1 MVARTQSLLRAVA
14 FSALT
19 LAVSIWPALAQTPSW
34 ITPELLQAARAEGTL
49 TIYSSMNEQEGFPL
63 WKLFEESTGIKTEY
77 VRASDT
83 GLMARIAIERRAQQR
98 SWDVMVSTAVN
109 RLPQEYLQQIDPP
122 QAKDILPQGRD
133 PNRRW
138 YGVYTNYNAPSY
150 NTKLVKE
157 SDLPKTYEDFVAHKE
172 WAGKVAI
179 DATDTLWLSAIFTHY
194 GEERGR
200 KLISDIVAVLN
211 PILVDGHL
219 ALARSVGAGEYWI
232 ALNNYISLTSN
243 AKLAGGA
250 TDYWAL
256 DPVALF
262 FGQVGVNSQAP
273 HPNAALLAANFVL
286 SKEGQQMLPRAGRL
300 PVRSDVTPNP
310 PDAITKLGSKK
321 VILTQFVGDDEK
333 KWQKTFQEL
342 FKPR

>member
-1 MVARTQSLLRAVA
+1 MSSANVLRALSVAGLMFSTSAA
-14 FSALT
+14 FSQGA
-19 LAVSIWPALAQTPSW
+19 PSW
-34 ITPELLQAARAEGTL
+34 ASPDLLAAARAEGTL

-63 WKLFEESTGIKTEY
+63 WKLFEERTGIKTEY

-83 GLMARIAIERRAQQR
+83 QLMARIAIERRAQQR
-98 SWDVMVSTAVN
+98 SWDVLVSTAVN
-109 RLPQEYLQQIDPP
+109 RLPQEYLQPIDPQ
-122 QAKDILPQGRD
+122 QAKDIAPQARD

-138 YGVYTNYNAPSY
+138 YGVYSNYNAPAY
-150 NTKLVKE
+150 NTKFVKE
-157 SDLPKTYEDFVAHKE
+157 SDLPKTYEEFVKHKE

-179 DATDTLWLSAIFTHY
+179 DTTDNQWLSAMFTHY
-194 GEERGR
+194 GEEHGR
-200 KLISDIVAVLN
+200 KLISDIVAALN

-243 AKLAGGA
+243 AKLQGGA

-262 FGQVGVNSQAP
+262 FGQVGVNTQAP
-273 HPNAALLAANFVL
+273 HPKAALLAAEFLL
-286 SKEGQQMLPRAGRL
+286 SREGQEMLPRAGRL

-333 KWQKTFQEL
+333 KWTKTFQEL
-342 FKPR
+342 FKAR